1 MLGKRKELRNM
12 DTLTVNEM
20 FGPTIQGEGPYAGH
34 TAIFLRLGRCNL
46 DCAWCD
52 TPYTWDWKGKNG
64 VAYDPAIELK
74 KMSIP
79 EVAAILNDL
88 RADNNLTF
96 PRLVV
101 SGGEPLLQ
109 NKSLTLLLENLNPNH
124 WAGYDIETNGTRPP
138 LQTETPVTYVIS
150 PKLANSGV
158 TWDIKWAD
166 NLLKNYSHLSY
177 YGKAFYKFV
186 IDSKESAEQARV
198 IEAVTK
204 WNNGATYFM
213 PEGRTAEELDA
224 NSTICYESTYKTETK
239 YSDRLHIRLWGDK
252 RGV

>member
-1 MLGKRKELRNM
+1 M
-12 DTLTVNEM
+12 DTLTVNEI

-46 DCAWCD
+46 DCTWCD

-64 VAYDPAIELK
+64 VAYDPTIELK

-79 EVAAILNDL
+79 EVTEILNDFQKN
-88 RADNNLTF
+88 NNLNR

-109 NKSLTLLLENLNPNH
+109 NKPLTLLLENLNLDH

-138 LQTETPVTYVIS
+138 LQTETPITYVIS
-150 PKLANSGV
+150 PKLTNSGV

-166 NLLKNYSHLSY
+166 NLLKNFSAMSY
-177 YGKAFYKFV
+177 HGEAFYKFV
-186 IDSKESAEQARV
+186 IDSHESAEQAHN
-198 IEAVTK
+198 IEAATK
-204 WNNGATYFM
+204 WNPEATYFM
-213 PEGRTAEELDA
+213 PEGTTSQQLDI
-224 NSTICYESTYKTETK
+224 NSEICYESTYKTETK

>member
-1 MLGKRKELRNM
+1 M
-12 DTLTVNEM
+12 DTLTVNEI

-46 DCAWCD
+46 DCKWCD

-64 VAYDPAIELK
+64 VAYDPTIELK
-74 KMSIP
+74 KMSIS
-79 EVAAILNDL
+79 EVATILNDYL
-88 RADNNLTF
+88 TNNDLNR

-109 NKSLTLLLENLNPNH
+109 NKSLTLLLENLNLAH

-138 LQTETPVTYVIS
+138 LKTETPVTYVIS

-166 NLLKNYSHLSY
+166 NLLKNYSWMSY
-177 YGKAFYKFV
+177 DGKAFYKFV
-186 IDSKESAEQARV
+186 IDSHESAEQARF
-198 IEAVTK
+198 IEAATK
-204 WNNGATYFM
+204 WNPEATYFM
-213 PEGRTAEELDA
+213 PEGTTSQQLDT
-224 NSTICYESTYKTETK
+224 NSQICYESTYKTETK